1 RRVARM
7 HPDADSRR
15 DPGVRLG
22 SSGSAGLHRL
32 IAISYWLL
40 AIRQEP
46 DFGWGDLLPAVLLQ
60 RGLPGCLSKAQRADV
75 HTLDPLAEHRIP
87 HRRRVARAVDSMP
100 WADRLLV
107 LDQARLLQLRVG
119 RDASVL
125 GVDPEHE
132 HAAQGYVAGC
142 AAPLRRLAARA

>member
-1 RRVARM
+1 HSAWTPGSDQGALARHLQRGGDPRHRGDRLDRPRRVARM

-87 HRRRVARAVDSMP
+87 HRRRVAWAVDSMP
-100 WADRLLV
+100 WAD
-107 LDQARLLQLRVG
+107 
-119 RDASVL
+119 
-125 GVDPEHE
+125 
-132 HAAQGYVAGC
+132 
-142 AAPLRRLAARA
+142 